1 MSDILQYLTEHQNDI
16 LGDVEDFV
24 TRESPSDDKARMDA
38 FSEFL
43 AGYAKGFGGEVEVVP
58 IKERG
63 NHLRITWGDHTS
75 GEKPL
80 LLVGH
85 FDTVWPVGSFGENPF
100 RIEDGVAYGPGVFD
114 MKGGLVQGFWAMRAL
129 RELTDFDRPVVFFCN
144 SDEEVH
150 SFYSRDL
157 IEAEAKK
164 ARAALVLESSNGGNM
179 TTSRKGVGVYE
190 VEVTGRESHAGS
202 NPFKGISAVDEIA
215 RHVIDLHSNTDA
227 ETGTTVNVGTISG
240 GTRVNV
246 IAGKARAKVNL
257 RVMDE
262 TEAER
267 MDEVIKSL
275 NSHHPEAQVEV
286 RGGIVRPPMLRSD
299 GVANLYEK
307 AREIATSE
315 LGFDYLGETKSGG
328 GSDGSFCADI
338 GVPTLDGMGAVG
350 QGAHAAHEQIVVDH
364 LPKRASLLAR
374 LMQEI

>member
-1 MSDILQYLTEHQNDI
+1 MSKLLQYLTERRNDI

-38 FSEFL
+38 FCEFL
-43 AGYAKGFGGEVEVVP
+43 AGYAKGFGGEVEVIPV
-58 IKERG
+58 KERG
-63 NHLRITWGDHTS
+63 NHLRITWGDHS
-75 GEKPL
+75 DGEKPI

-85 FDTVWPVGSFGENPF
+85 FDTVWPVGSFGKDPF

-114 MKGGLVQGFWAMRAL
+114 MKGGLVQGFWAIRAL

-157 IEAEAKK
+157 IEKEARN

-179 TTSRKGVGVYE
+179 TTSRKGVGVYD

-202 NPFKGISAVDEIA
+202 NPFKGVSAVDELA
-215 RHVIDLHSNTDA
+215 RHVLELHSNTDA

-246 IAGKARAKVNL
+246 IAGKAKAKVNL

-262 TEAER
+262 VEAGR
-267 MDEVIKSL
+267 MDAVIRNLKP
-275 NSHHPEAQVEV
+275 HHPEALVEV
-286 RGGIVRPPMLRSD
+286 SGGIVRPPMLRSPD
-299 GVANLYEK
+299 VTALYEK

-315 LGFDYLGETKSGG
+315 LGFDALGETKSGG
-328 GSDGSFCADI
+328 GSDGSFCADV
-338 GVPTLDGMGAVG
+338 GTPTLDGLGAVG
-350 QGAHAAHEQIVVDH
+350 QGAHATHEQIIVDH
-364 LPKRASLLAR
+364 LPKRAALLAR
-374 LMQEI
+374 LMQEM